1 MEILENF
8 NFPEIIINK
17 IMTYLSHP
25 IADLFN
31 EYSSCLQEKIKDVPE
46 LSFHRVYFYTKR
58 HPIPYEYLKSNPT
71 KQTDTRF

>member
-25 IADLFN
+25 IANL
-31 EYSSCLQEKIKDVPE
+31 YSCCLQQKIKDVPE
-46 LSFHRVYFYTKR
+46 LSFHRVYFYTR
-58 HPIPYEYLKSNPT
+58 RYPILYEYLKLPN
-71 KQTDTRF
+71 KQIYDIF

>member
-25 IADLFN
+25 LFN
-31 EYSSCLQEKIKDVPE
+31 GYSGCLQQKIKDVPE
-46 LSFHRVYFYTKR
+46 LRFYRVFFYTKR
-58 HPIPYEYLKSNPT
+58 YPILYEYLKLPN
-71 KQTDTRF
+71 KQIYDIF

>member
-25 IADLFN
+25 VADLVN
-31 EYSSCLQEKIKDVPE
+31 EYSCCL
-46 LSFHRVYFYTKR
+46 
-58 HPIPYEYLKSNPT
+58 
-71 KQTDTRF
+71 

>member
-17 IMTYLSHP
+17 IFLYLSHP
-25 IADLFN
+25 IAELFN

-46 LSFHRVYFYTKR
+46 LKFYRVYFYTKR
-58 HPIPYEYLKSNPT
+58 YPILYEYLKLPN
-71 KQTDTRF
+71 KQIYDIF

>member
-25 IADLFN
+25 VADLFN
-31 EYSSCLQEKIKDVPE
+31 EYSCCLQQKIKDVPE
-46 LSFHRVYFYTKR
+46 LRFYRVFFYTKR
-58 HPIPYEYLKSNPT
+58 YPILYEYLKLPN
-71 KQTDTRF
+71 KQIYDIF

>member
-31 EYSSCLQEKIKDVPE
+31 EYSGCLQQKIKDVPE
-46 LSFHRVYFYTKR
+46 LSFHRVYFYTR
-58 HPIPYEYLKSNPT
+58 RYPILYEYLKLPN
-71 KQTDTRF
+71 KQIYDIF